1 MGTRLVLILTLI
13 LARFVVFAAFDHK
26 VLPDSN
32 QCQGVSKSA
41 DPSLTGLSIIDNKS
55 LPAELLTIGNGLNHQ
70 LPYNGDTSI
79 NKRLLKNLTIGI
91 GTLYAGSVFGLY
103 QLWYR
108 DYEQGNFHFYNDNG
122 EWMQIDKAG
131 HATSAY
137 YIGMVGFEALSA
149 TGISNNKAALIG
161 GSLGLVYLTTVEIFD
176 GFSAGWGASYGDV
189 IANLTGTAAF
199 ISQQLCWKEQRILFR
214 YSYHPTKYAAYRPDL
229 LGSNAIQSALKDYN
243 GHTYWLSGNIKSFLP
258 EHSTFPAW
266 INIAAGYSGT
276 GMLGAYSNPSTH
288 NGMPLPAFERYRRY
302 YISPDIDFSKLKVN
316 NKTVGY
322 LIKALSF
329 IKIPM
334 PAIEFNKKGIRL
346 HPLYF

>member
-1 MGTRLVLILTLI
+1 MGTRVILILLLLLTQSP
-13 LARFVVFAAFDHK
+13 VFAAFDFNASSDIEFSQ
-26 VLPDSN
+26 PDSLSDTAN
-32 QCQGVSKSA
+32 IIA
-41 DPSLTGLSIIDNKS
+41 LTFSITRA
-55 LPAELLTIGNGLNHQ
+55 LPAKNPPFSSNDACP
-70 LPYNGDTSI
+70 LPFTTDTSI
-79 NKRLLKNLTIGI
+79 NKRLLRNLSIGV
-91 GTLYAGSVFGLY
+91 GTLYVGSVIGLY

-108 DYEQGNFHFYNDNG
+108 DYPQSTFHFFNDNG

-149 TGISNNKAALIG
+149 TGVTNNKAALIG

-176 GFSAGWGASYGDV
+176 GYSAGWGASYGDV
-189 IANLTGTAAF
+189 IANFTGTAAF
-199 ISQQLCWKEQRILFR
+199 ISQQLIWKEQRILLK
-214 YSYHPTKYAAYRPDL
+214 YSYHPTKFAPYRPDL
-229 LGSNAIQSALKDYN
+229 LGSNSIQRALKDYN

-258 EHSTFPAW
+258 EESRFPKW

-276 GMLGAYSNPSTH
+276 GMLGAYSNPSIH
-288 NGMPLPAFERYRRY
+288 EGVPLPEFERYRRY
-302 YISPDIDFSKLKVN
+302 FISPDIDFSKIKVKS
-316 NKTVGY
+316 KTAGY
-322 LIKALSF
+322 LIKVLSF

>member
-1 MGTRLVLILTLI
+1 MGTKLILLLTLLI
-13 LARFVVFAAFDHK
+13 TRTVVFAAPDHK
-26 VLPDSN
+26 TISDSGTCYNDSLSACKRLIQLSVKNNNETISELPQVGYN
-32 QCQGVSKSA
+32 
-41 DPSLTGLSIIDNKS
+41 LTYEV
-55 LPAELLTIGNGLNHQ
+55 PLNT
-70 LPYNGDTSI
+70 DTSI
-79 NKRLLKNLTIGI
+79 NKRLLRDLTIGI

-108 DYEQGNFHFYNDNG
+108 DYEQSKFHFYNDNG

-131 HATSAY
+131 HATTAY

-149 TGISNNKAALIG
+149 SGITNNKATLIG
-161 GSLGLVYLTTVEIFD
+161 GSLGLIYLTTVEVFD

-189 IANLTGTAAF
+189 IANFTGTAAF

-214 YSYHPTKYAAYRPDL
+214 YSYHPTKFAPYRPDL
-229 LGSNAIQSALKDYN
+229 LGSNSIQRALKDYN

-258 EHSTFPAW
+258 EESRFPKW

-276 GMLGAYSNPSTH
+276 GMLGAYSNPAIH
-288 NGMPLPAFERYRRY
+288 EGVALPEFERYRRY
-302 YISPDIDFSKLKVN
+302 FISPDIDFSKIKVKS
-316 NKTVGY
+316 KTAGY

>member
-1 MGTRLVLILTLI
+1 MVTRLVLLLTLLI
-13 LARFVVFAAFDHK
+13 TRTVVFAAPDHK
-26 VLPDSN
+26 TTYNSGTCHNDSLSACKRLIQLSVKDHNEIITDLPQVGFN
-32 QCQGVSKSA
+32 
-41 DPSLTGLSIIDNKS
+41 LTHELTDN
-55 LPAELLTIGNGLNHQ
+55 A
-70 LPYNGDTSI
+70 DTSI
-79 NKRLLKNLTIGI
+79 NKRLLRNLTIGI

-108 DYEQGNFHFYNDNG
+108 DYEQSKFHFYNDNG

-149 TGISNNKAALIG
+149 TGITNNKAVLIG
-161 GSLGLVYLTTVEIFD
+161 GSLGLIYLTTVEVFD

-189 IANLTGTAAF
+189 IANFTGTAAF

-229 LGSNAIQSALKDYN
+229 LGSSSIQSALKDYN
-243 GHTYWLSGNIKSFLP
+243 GHTYWLSGNIRSFLP
-258 EHSTFPAW
+258 GQSTFPKW
-266 INIAAGYSGT
+266 LNIAAGYSGT
-276 GMLGAYSNPSTH
+276 GMLGAYNNPSMY
-288 NGMPLPAFERYRRY
+288 NGVALPEFERYRRY
-302 YISPDIDFSKLKVN
+302 FISPDIDFSRLKVK

>member
-1 MGTRLVLILTLI
+1 MNIRAILILLLFI
-13 LARFVVFAAFDHK
+13 IQSPVFAAFDYK
-26 VLPDSN
+26 VSSDGEVGHFDSCPVTDSIIALPFSISR
-32 QCQGVSKSA
+32 VLMIKY
-41 DPSLTGLSIIDNKS
+41 PSSGALTGCPLVSN
-55 LPAELLTIGNGLNHQ
+55 L
-70 LPYNGDTSI
+70 DTSI
-79 NKRLLKNLTIGI
+79 NKRLLRKLSIGL
-91 GTLYAGSVFGLY
+91 GTLYVGSVIGLY

-108 DYEQGNFHFYNDNG
+108 DYPQSNFHFYNDNS

-149 TGISNNKAALIG
+149 TGVTNNKAALIG

-176 GFSAGWGASYGDV
+176 GYSAGWGASYGDV
-189 IANLTGTAAF
+189 IANFTGTAAF
-199 ISQQLCWKEQRILFR
+199 ISQQLIWKEQRILLR
-214 YSYHPTKYAAYRPDL
+214 YSYHPTKFAPYRPDL
-229 LGSNAIQSALKDYN
+229 LGSNSIQRALKDYN

-258 EHSTFPAW
+258 EESKFPKW
-266 INIAAGYSGT
+266 LNIAAGYSGT
-276 GMLGAYSNPSTH
+276 GMLGAYNNPAIYE
-288 NGMPLPAFERYRRY
+288 GVPLPEFDRYRRY
-302 YISPDIDFSKLKVN
+302 FISPDIDFSKMKVKS
-316 NKTVGY
+316 KTAGY